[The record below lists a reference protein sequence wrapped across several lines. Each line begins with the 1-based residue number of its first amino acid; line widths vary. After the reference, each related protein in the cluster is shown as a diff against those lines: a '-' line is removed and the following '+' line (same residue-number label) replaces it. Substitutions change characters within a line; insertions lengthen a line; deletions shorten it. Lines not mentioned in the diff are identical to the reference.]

1 MKRNSNWFDSRCLV
15 WLIASLGAAAWYC
28 AAEGTARGQRDPGRQ
43 PDAVKPSPA
52 GAGKAEVTLNE
63 LKVRGAPR
71 SSYRKRQLRVV
82 DTAVPEANLTGFR
95 RDVEPIL
102 RQNCVA

>member
-15 WLIASLGAAAWYC
+15 WLIASLGAAAGYC

-52 GAGKAEVTLNE
+52 DGGKAEASLRMTLDE
-63 LKVRGAPR
+63 LKVHGAQR

-82 DTAVPEANLTGFR
+82 DTAVPEANLCLLYTSPSP
-95 RDVEPIL
+95 RD
-102 RQNCVA
+102 